1 MTLSVTEF
9 RKNLFRALDRAFQGE
24 PVEVLYHGR
33 KLRLVPEEPPSKLAR
48 LIKRDTLTIPAD
60 QLEKA
65 ITDMNQEAMTEWERE
80 WS

>member
-9 RKNLFRALDRAFQGE
+9 RKNLFQALDRAFQGE

-33 KLRLVPEEPPSKLAR
+33 KLRLVPEEVPSKLAR
-48 LIKRDTLTIPAD
+48 LVKRDTLTIPAN
-60 QLEKA
+60 QLEEA
-65 ITDMNQEAMTEWERE
+65 ITNVNQEAMVEWERE